1 MAAKRKT
8 KAREAQLAFEALSIE
23 GGLLSPEWLSKV
35 AQLQAG
41 TQAEADYRIHKG
53 LNLRDEI
60 GRYWRIAQAHW
71 ADFKAGRDAKG
82 DPKALAERFVPAL
95 LRDAF
100 GFASLAA
107 VAPAVLAER
116 SYPIGQAALGGRV
129 PVVIAPADCG
139 LDTLASA
146 FGDGTR
152 KRSAFGLAQ
161 EYLNAQEGA
170 LWGVASDGSSLRIV
184 RDNASLTRPAWIE
197 ADLQRLFTEERYADF
212 AALWLLCHET
222 RFGRQGQ
229 PVTECALETWRSAGR
244 EEGTRAREHLRRGV
258 EDALVALGQGFLSH
272 AENVTLRAELQNG
285 TLPVKDY
292 FNQLLR
298 LVYRLIFL
306 LTVEERGLLHPD
318 GPSDAA
324 KALYANGYGIR
335 RLRERSVKRSAHDRF
350 ADLWDATKVVCRG
363 LAAGEPRLG
372 LPALAGIF
380 AANQCPALDG
390 AKLENRALLLA
401 VFKLAWLRA
410 DGSLARVNWR
420 DMGPEELGS
429 VYESLLELVPQIAK
443 DGRQFAFATGGETKG
458 NARKTTGSYYT
469 PDSLVQVLLDSALE
483 PVIADAIAKNPGNA
497 VEALLGLSIV
507 DPACGSGHF
516 LLAAARRLAAHVARL
531 QANGTPSAAEY
542 RHALRQVVGRCIFG
556 VDLNPMAVELCKVG
570 LWMEAVEPGLPLTFL
585 NSHIQHGNA
594 LLGTTPELMAKGI
607 PDAAWD
613 PIEGDDKK
621 TASALKKRNKKA
633 AEGQRSLDTLWTKPA
648 DTEAQTV
655 TRAVTELDAASDA
668 NVEALAKKEERW
680 DGILGSPEY
689 RHQKFVADAWCA
701 AFVWPKQPGELT
713 DAAPTNEL
721 WRQLRDGQG
730 KAPALTTKTVNELA
744 GQYRFFHWHLQFPQ
758 VFAEGG
764 FDIVL
769 GNPPWERVKLQEQE
783 FFAPRSEAIAN
794 APNAAARKKLIAKLP
809 DENPQLWEEWSAAS
823 RRAEGESQTIRQ
835 SGRYP
840 LCGAGDVNTYAIF
853 AEHNRNVLGPRG
865 RAGFIVPSGIATDD
879 TTKDYFVALVREGR
893 LAALYDYRNH
903 DGLFYDVGH
912 RRFKFCLLTVTGRDV
927 TSERAVFVFFAET
940 TEHVQDPARRFTLT
954 ASDIAVLNPNTGTSP
969 TFRSRRDADITLGM
983 YRRAGILWR
992 EAGPDG
998 NAWGL
1003 RFMAML
1009 HMAGD
1014 SELFRTWGELQAA
1027 GWKVDGNHFVLDKQ
1041 RALPLLEAKMV
1052 HHFDHRYG
1060 DYADRADGSQ
1070 DTQLPDVPV
1079 ERLNDPSYEP
1089 MARYWVAESEV
1100 NAKLAGV
1107 WDRRWLLGWRDIVRA
1122 TDERTVIAAIIP
1134 RVAVGH
1140 TTPLAFSA
1148 RDPRDTACLY
1158 ACLCSFALD
1167 YAARQ
1172 KVGGTHLTYGYLK
1185 QLPVLAPAEYG
1196 KDAIWS
1202 RGTTV
1207 RDWLIPRVLEL
1218 TYDAWQLEPFARDV
1232 GHDGPPFRWDP
1243 DRRFLLRCEL
1253 DAAFFH
1259 LYEVARED
1267 VDYVMDSFPI
1277 VRRDDEKAHDG
1288 QFRTKKTILDIFD
1301 AMEAAAR
1308 SGRAYETRLSPP
1320 PADSR
1325 VTHPPREGGQVL
1337 PFRPAARPQPAV
1349 QPPAVAPAAPR
1360 DIPAWNPELLP
1371 AVATKTGLAASAG
1384 RWGTTLTGVDLGI
1397 AALAAVLRNIGSQAS
1412 RDEVE
1417 RAVVLAVLP
1426 GLLQSK
1432 FDAQTAPTWRRAIGT
1447 ANMNLSSIAALAIP
1461 WAEVLRRATVEHLL
1475 VMDADGRWRAG
1486 ADIDDAPSD
1495 VLDARALVALSWLE
1509 SVSSADVEDAALA
1522 TQLGALRAA

>member
-41 TQAEADYRIHKG
+41 TQAEADYRTHKG

-71 ADFKAGRDAKG
+71 ADFRSSREAKADAK
-82 DPKALAERFVPAL
+82 AAAERFVLAL

-100 GFASLAA
+100 GFTAL
-107 VAPAVLAER
+107 VPVEPAVLEER
-116 SYPIGQAALGGRV
+116 TYPIGHATLGGRV
-129 PVVIAPADCG
+129 PVVVAPADGG
-139 LDTLASA
+139 LDTLSPA
-146 FGDGTR
+146 FGDGARRRT
-152 KRSAFGLAQ
+152 AFGLAQ

-170 LWGVASDGSSLRIV
+170 LWGIASDGASLRIV

-197 ADLQRLFTEERYADF
+197 ADLQRIFTEERYADF

-222 RFGRQGQ
+222 RFGREGQ
-229 PVTECALETWRSAGR
+229 PVTECALEAWRSAGR

-272 AENVTLRAELQNG
+272 AENSALRAELQNG

-318 GPSDAA
+318 GTSDAT

-335 RLRERSVKRSAHDRF
+335 RLRERSAKRSAHDRF

-363 LAAGEPRLG
+363 LATGEPRVG

-401 VFKLAWLRA
+401 VFKLAWLRE
-410 DGSLARVNWR
+410 DGSLSRVNWR

-443 DGRQFAFATGGETKG
+443 DGRQFGFATGGETKG

-648 DTEAQTV
+648 DAEAQTV

-721 WRQLRDGQG
+721 WRQLRDAQG
-730 KAPALTTKTVNELA
+730 KAPALTTKTVGELA
-744 GQYRFFHWHLQFPQ
+744 DEYRFFHWFLQFPQ
-758 VFAEGG
+758 VFAKGG
-764 FDIVL
+764 FDVVL
-769 GNPPWERVKLQEQE
+769 GNPPWEELTPSAKE
-783 FFAPRSEAIAN
+783 FFSVYDPDIRFQDKAGEEAISRRLLNDATIAEAWRSHCRRLFGQVHSLKSSGRHTLFAPGNLGKGDFNVYRMFVETALRVARPEGFAAQFVPETLYSGATTMAIRRELLDQFEWRILVGLENASEVWFKNVDTRAKFCLYVARKSGRTRGIRVAFNIKSPQELTLALTSRIPILLTPEAIRSFSPEALSIMELRSPVDFELATRMHAAWPAFGNEGHLAPEHKHMRELDMTNDSSLFRDAPPGLPLYEGRMVSLFDHRAKGYRSGKARNADWVEFAFSDSGKRIQPQFYVRQEELPDKLGERPHSCRVGFCNIASPTNERTLVAALIPPGAVCGNKVPTITFDDGYDWFAAFWVGVAN
-794 APNAAARKKLIAKLP
+794 SFAMDFLARKKVSLTMTNTIVDSLPFPRIPANDPRARKLVPLVARLCCVGPEMQGYWDRLAEQGWVGPLDTARDGLTDQAQRSIAEAEVNAIVALELFALSRADLDVILGSFPIVEKRDRKEYGDFRTKQLIADCYDAMLDAARSGKPYQSRISLP
-809 DENPQLWEEWSAAS
+809 SVPEHHAPHPGGGKVIPLPVKPAVRPQPAIAPAAAVVPDLAAVAANAWTRPHTMERGEISSAIIAVLKANGAPMDRRQARLASLLCLEPHLLASMLDKTEKAQWVRVVGSDAKKIASASIDGTSQEWGAAL
-823 RRAEGESQTIRQ
+823 
-835 SGRYP
+835 SGLRGRERV
-840 LCGAGDVNTYAIF
+840 LEDLQQNTWALGTGTDAIDTSGWP
-853 AEHNRNVLGPRG
+853 EG
-865 RAGFIVPSGIATDD
+865 RAGFV
-879 TTKDYFVALVREGR
+879 
-893 LAALYDYRNH
+893 
-903 DGLFYDVGH
+903 
-912 RRFKFCLLTVTGRDV
+912 
-927 TSERAVFVFFAET
+927 
-940 TEHVQDPARRFTLT
+940 
-954 ASDIAVLNPNTGTSP
+954 
-969 TFRSRRDADITLGM
+969 
-983 YRRAGILWR
+983 
-992 EAGPDG
+992 
-998 NAWGL
+998 
-1003 RFMAML
+1003 
-1009 HMAGD
+1009 
-1014 SELFRTWGELQAA
+1014 
-1027 GWKVDGNHFVLDKQ
+1027 
-1041 RALPLLEAKMV
+1041 
-1052 HHFDHRYG
+1052 
-1060 DYADRADGSQ
+1060 
-1070 DTQLPDVPV
+1070 
-1079 ERLNDPSYEP
+1079 
-1089 MARYWVAESEV
+1089 V
-1100 NAKLAGV
+1100 N
-1107 WDRRWLLGWRDIVRA
+1107 
-1122 TDERTVIAAIIP
+1122 
-1134 RVAVGH
+1134 
-1140 TTPLAFSA
+1140 
-1148 RDPRDTACLY
+1148 
-1158 ACLCSFALD
+1158 
-1167 YAARQ
+1167 
-1172 KVGGTHLTYGYLK
+1172 
-1185 QLPVLAPAEYG
+1185 
-1196 KDAIWS
+1196 
-1202 RGTTV
+1202 
-1207 RDWLIPRVLEL
+1207 
-1218 TYDAWQLEPFARDV
+1218 
-1232 GHDGPPFRWDP
+1232 
-1243 DRRFLLRCEL
+1243 
-1253 DAAFFH
+1253 
-1259 LYEVARED
+1259 
-1267 VDYVMDSFPI
+1267 
-1277 VRRDDEKAHDG
+1277 
-1288 QFRTKKTILDIFD
+1288 
-1301 AMEAAAR
+1301 
-1308 SGRAYETRLSPP
+1308 
-1320 PADSR
+1320 
-1325 VTHPPREGGQVL
+1325 
-1337 PFRPAARPQPAV
+1337 
-1349 QPPAVAPAAPR
+1349 
-1360 DIPAWNPELLP
+1360 
-1371 AVATKTGLAASAG
+1371 
-1384 RWGTTLTGVDLGI
+1384 
-1397 AALAAVLRNIGSQAS
+1397 
-1412 RDEVE
+1412 
-1417 RAVVLAVLP
+1417 
-1426 GLLQSK
+1426 
-1432 FDAQTAPTWRRAIGT
+1432 
-1447 ANMNLSSIAALAIP
+1447 
-1461 WAEVLRRATVEHLL
+1461 VLRRLQQSTQVDAIILKLPTTVQ
-1475 VMDADGRWRAG
+1475 RWLAN
-1486 ADIDDAPSD
+1486 
-1495 VLDARALVALSWLE
+1495 
-1509 SVSSADVEDAALA
+1509 AA
-1522 TQLGALRAA
+1522 

>member
-71 ADFKAGRDAKG
+71 ADFKSGREAKADAK
-82 DPKALAERFVPAL
+82 ATAERFVLAL

-100 GFASLAA
+100 GFMALAPIE
-107 VAPAVLAER
+107 PAVLQER
-116 SYPIGQAALGGRV
+116 TYPIGNATLGCRV
-129 PVVIAPADCG
+129 PVVVAPADSG
-139 LDTLASA
+139 LDTLSPA

-152 KRSAFGLAQ
+152 RRSAFGLAQ

-170 LWGVASDGSSLRIV
+170 LWGIASDGASLRIV

-197 ADLQRLFTEERYADF
+197 ADLQRIFTEDRYADF
-212 AALWLLCHET
+212 AAFWLLCHET
-222 RFGRQGQ
+222 RFGREGQ
-229 PVTECALETWRSAGR
+229 LVTECALETWRSAGR
-244 EEGTRAREHLRRGV
+244 EEGTRAREYLRRGV
-258 EDALVALGQGFLSH
+258 EDALVALGQGFLAH
-272 AENVTLRAELQNG
+272 PENASLRAELQDG

-318 GPSDAA
+318 GTSDAT

-363 LAAGEPRLG
+363 LAAGELRLG

-380 AANQCPALDG
+380 AANQCPALDE

-401 VFKLAWLRA
+401 VFKLAWLRE

-483 PVIADAIAKNPGNA
+483 PVIADTIAKNPGNA

-531 QANGTPSAAEY
+531 QANGTPSASEY
-542 RHALRQVVGRCIFG
+542 RHALRQVVGRSIFG
-556 VDLNPMAVELCKVG
+556 VDLNPMAIELCKVG

-648 DTEAQTV
+648 DTKAQTV

-701 AFVWPKQPGELT
+701 AFVWPKQPGDLT

-721 WRQLRDGQG
+721 WRQLRDSQG
-730 KAPALTTKTVNELA
+730 KAPELTTKTVDELA

-758 VFAEGG
+758 VFAKGG
-764 FDIVL
+764 FDVVL

-783 FFAPRSEAIAN
+783 FFASRSEEIAK
-794 APNAAARKKLIAKLP
+794 AVNAAARKKHIAKLP
-809 DENPQLWEEWSAAS
+809 EEDPLLWEEWSTAS
-823 RRAEGESQTIRQ
+823 RRAEGESHVIRN
-835 SGRYP
+835 SGRFP
-840 LCGAGDVNTYAIF
+840 LCGKGDVNTYAVF
-853 AEHNRNVLGPRG
+853 AEHDHALLDATG
-865 RAGFIVPSGIATDD
+865 RAGFIVPTGIATDD
-879 TTKDYFVALVREGR
+879 TTKEFFGHLMEKQQ
-893 LAALYDYRNH
+893 LAAFYGFENEAK
-903 DGLFYDVGH
+903 LFKGIDH
-912 RRFKFCLLTVTGRDV
+912 RVNFCLLVLSRAPV
-927 TSERAVFVFFAET
+927 TSPKFSAFVRHPDVLRESDR
-940 TEHVQDPARRFTLT
+940 VYSLT
-954 ASDIAVLNPNTGTSP
+954 AADIAVLNPNSRTCP
-969 TFRSRRDADITLGM
+969 VFRTRRDAELNLAM
-983 YRRAGILWR
+983 YRRAGVLWN
-992 EAGPDG
+992 EGLKEGG
-998 NAWGL
+998 NPWNA
-1003 RFMAML
+1003 RFISMF
-1009 HMAGD
+1009 HMAAD
-1014 SELFRTWGELQAA
+1014 SGLFRLRESFQSNSATREGASYIEGANW
-1027 GWKVDGNHFVLDKQ
+1027 F
-1041 RALPLLEAKMV
+1041 LPLYEAKMV
-1052 HHFDHRYG
+1052 THFNSRFG
-1060 DYADRADGSQ
+1060 DFALLAPGEREHI
-1070 DTQLPDVPV
+1070 LPQVTEESLQSAQYFTTP
-1079 ERLNDPSYEP
+1079 
-1089 MARYWVAESEV
+1089 RYWVRDDEV
-1100 NAKLAGV
+1100 E
-1107 WDRRWLLGWRDIVRA
+1107 DRVRNSWSSRWFLGWRDV
-1122 TDERTVIAAIIP
+1122 TDARSSVRTVVPCVIP
-1134 RVAVGH
+1134 
-1140 TTPLAFSA
+1140 FSA
-1148 RDPRDTACLY
+1148 VSGKFPLIVSPRPDLALLY
-1158 ACLCSFALD
+1158 ANLASFALD
-1167 YAARQ
+1167 YAGRQ
-1172 KVGGTHLTYGYLK
+1172 KIGGVSLPMFVMK
-1185 QLPVLAPAEYG
+1185 QFPILGPAVFGQPARWDNGPVRE
-1196 KDAIWS
+1196 
-1202 RGTTV
+1202 
-1207 RDWLIPRVLEL
+1207 WLVPRILEL
-1218 TYDAWQLEPFARDV
+1218 TYTAWDLEPFARDL
-1232 GHDGPPFRWDP
+1232 GHAGTPFRWDR
-1243 DRRFLLRCEL
+1243 DRRFQLRCEL

-1259 LYEVARED
+1259 LYGFARDD
-1267 VDYVMDSFPI
+1267 VDYVMETFPI
-1277 VRRDDEKAHDG
+1277 VRKNEEKAHG
-1288 QFRTKKTILDIFD
+1288 EYRTKRVILETYD
-1301 AMEAAAR
+1301 ALAKAAQTGKPYR
-1308 SGRAYETRLSPP
+1308 TPLDP
-1320 PADSR
+1320 
-1325 VTHPPREGGQVL
+1325 
-1337 PFRPAARPQPAV
+1337 
-1349 QPPAVAPAAPR
+1349 
-1360 DIPAWNPELLP
+1360 LP
-1371 AVATKTGLAASAG
+1371 ASPGASHGVFTAE
-1384 RWGTTLTGVDLGI
+1384 GTPKDY
-1397 AALAAVLRNIGSQAS
+1397 AEALRM
-1412 RDEVE
+1412 
-1417 RAVVLAVLP
+1417 
-1426 GLLQSK
+1426 GLL
-1432 FDAQTAPTWRRAIGT
+1432 FTLIRRAGDAGIPQGW
-1447 ANMNLSSIAALAIP
+1447 LS
-1461 WAEVLRRATVEHLL
+1461 
-1475 VMDADGRWRAG
+1475 
-1486 ADIDDAPSD
+1486 
-1495 VLDARALVALSWLE
+1495 RALLWLE
-1509 SVSSADVEDAALA
+1509 DAKHATNGLQDAALA
-1522 TQLGALRAA
+1522 DFERIRESDPLLAQGTSDVSRLLQALENEKVITRDANGVVRLRAGNTIPNWLPQTPTLAKLASVMRGGLEQAEAGASTTTAVEKVPTGKAKRA